1 MSPALAGGLFITEPP
16 GKPSFSFLINHFVV
30 GCASWSLPSL
40 CFSMGPNITLQ
51 TVWIRKSHGRHQAQ
65 RGVQEPSGMQ
75 N

>member
-30 GCASWSLPSL
+30 GHASWSLPSL